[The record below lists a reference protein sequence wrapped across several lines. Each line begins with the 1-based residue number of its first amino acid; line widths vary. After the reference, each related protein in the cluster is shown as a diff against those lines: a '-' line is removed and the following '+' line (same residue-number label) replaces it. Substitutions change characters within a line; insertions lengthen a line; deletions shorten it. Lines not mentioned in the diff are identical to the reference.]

1 MGAEP
6 VVVAARTDS
15 IRVCPR
21 CEQKFEMPEKRRGP
35 RPVWCSPRCR
45 RLASAERLAARNAGV
60 AVRVVE
66 VPRAHLHDPDARLA
80 LPSMNTLARLF
91 LSSDYQCQSLLE
103 ILEHRHAAG
112 TLSGQLQAVVQRFA
126 ASVHR
131 HQTLRDDPAY
141 QHAHADIERLRE
153 RLRRDADQAQSRDH
167 ELARLRQEAA
177 EIWSLRAR
185 VAELEAALEGGVGAS
200 YQPEPRGEQQA
211 ALSRQQRRAA
221 QRAARKTH

>member
-6 VVVAARTDS
+6 AVVAARTDS

-21 CEQKFEMPEKRRGP
+21 CKQEFEMPEKRRGP
-35 RPVWCSPRCR
+35 RPMWCSSRCR

-66 VPRAHLHDPDARLA
+66 VPRAHLHDADARLP
-80 LPSMNTLARLF
+80 LPSMTTLARLF
-91 LSSDYQCQSLLE
+91 LSSDYQCQMLLE
-103 ILEHRHAAG
+103 ELEQRCAAG
-112 TLSGQLQAVVQRFA
+112 LLSDQLRAVAQRFA

-131 HQTLRDDPAY
+131 HQTLRNDPAY
-141 QHAHADIERLRE
+141 QRAAADIERLRE
-153 RLRRDADQAQSRDH
+153 QLRLDADRAQQRDH

-177 EIWSLRAR
+177 EIWRLRAR
-185 VAELEAALEGGVGAS
+185 VADLEAALRDAVVGHQSAAPG
-200 YQPEPRGEQQA
+200 QHQA

-221 QRAARKTH
+221 QRTTRKTR